1 MNHAPAVPLLQG
13 RTVRGPESARI
24 WIDDRPCI
32 NFVGCSYLALQ
43 ALDELRAAGQRAVEL
58 EHPWSQMRS
67 GAHGGSDPV
76 FDEVGAAG
84 ADFFGHETSIFLPTG
99 YFCGLAA
106 VAALQTTF
114 DAIFIDELGHYSLFD
129 AARLSTC
136 PTVVFA
142 HCDAD
147 ALRDAMRRHTPASR
161 KPLVLTD
168 GVFATTGRIPPL
180 AEYARIA
187 GEAGGQLFVDE
198 SHAYGVVGRS
208 GRGAAEYC
216 GVADALHA
224 GTLGKGFCAQG
235 GLLPCT
241 REFAAR
247 VRGLPPV
254 RGAGAGSPVSA
265 LVGAA
270 ALRYARAHP
279 ERREHLHAISRRLKT
294 GLRGLGLEIVDSPA
308 PIAAFSIGRKADML
322 ALQRS
327 LFDDGMHVALSSYIG
342 SGPEGMLR
350 CATFADH
357 AESDIDRL
365 IEALRRRL

>member
-1 MNHAPAVPLLQG
+1 MSPRPAIPLLAG
-13 RTVRGPESARI
+13 RRVRGPESARI
-24 WIDDRPCI
+24 WIDNQPYI
-32 NFVGCSYLALQ
+32 NFVGSSYLAMQ
-43 ALDELRAAGQRAVEL
+43 ALDELRAAGRAAVEL
-58 EHPWSQMRS
+58 GHPWSQLRS

-76 FDEVGAAG
+76 FDEVAAAG
-84 ADFFGHETSIFLPTG
+84 AEFFGQETSVFLPTG

-106 VAALQTTF
+106 VAALRPHF

-129 AARLSTC
+129 AARLSGSATI
-136 PTVVFA
+136 TFA
-142 HCDAD
+142 HADAD
-147 ALRDAMRRHTPASR
+147 ALGDALRGHTPASR

-187 GEAGGQLFVDE
+187 AAAGGRLFVDE
-198 SHAYGVVGRS
+198 AHAYGVVGQN

-216 GVADALHA
+216 GVTDALHA

-247 VRGLPPV
+247 VRSLPPV
-254 RGAGAGSPVSA
+254 RGAGAGAPVSA

-279 ERREHLHAISRRLKT
+279 QRREHLLAISRRLKT

-308 PIAAFSIGRKADML
+308 PIAAFSVGRQADMA
-322 ALQRS
+322 ALQKS
-327 LFDDGMHVALSSYIG
+327 LFDDGLHVALSSYIG
-342 SGPEGMLR
+342 SGPEGMIR

-357 AESDIDRL
+357 GEIDIDRL
-365 IEALRRRL
+365 IEALRQRL